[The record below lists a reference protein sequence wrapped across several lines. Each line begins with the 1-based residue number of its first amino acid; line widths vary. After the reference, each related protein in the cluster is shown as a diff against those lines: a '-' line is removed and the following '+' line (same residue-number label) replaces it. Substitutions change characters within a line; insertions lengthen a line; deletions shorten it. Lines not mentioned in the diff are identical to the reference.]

1 MAGFG
6 SAASAEVC
14 RVEEAKEE
22 ATLAEG
28 GGWDCRDLELRGE
41 GLRGW
46 MEMREEEGRGRAFG
60 RRSCEDG
67 V

>member
-1 MAGFG
+1 M
-6 SAASAEVC
+6 
-14 RVEEAKEE
+14 EEAKEE